1 MAAEHLLDVCSASD
15 NVTFVRPFSDLF
27 MPFHAGASNGAALH
41 EDIRMI
47 RRILLTTLA
56 AAMLAACSQNTPDNF
71 LAVRGLSVAGGWD
84 ASEASAPSQEF
95 RLAQL
100 SNAPAQ
106 PQAGPTRHIAVTRS
120 FTLRL
125 PGSEVA
131 AVQER
136 NLAEC
141 AKLECTVLETRLE
154 QLVDGRVSARTSVRV
169 APERYPALA
178 AAITARPAQVI
189 TQSERA
195 DDRTIAVLDVD
206 KRLAVKTALRDRL
219 TAMLNDPATKSVA
232 DLIAIE
238 KELVQAQ
245 GDIEAATT
253 LRNYLGTITDTV
265 QVDVTYDGQQ
275 VVVAGYDFSPIKR
288 AIDSIGGTFATSV
301 ASLITFVTTVVPWL
315 PVIALLVWGA
325 RRGLRRWRTRGT

>member
-1 MAAEHLLDVCSASD
+1 VPYHVPYRGAAP
-15 NVTFVRPFSDLF
+15 FVRRFSDPF
-27 MPFHAGASNGAALH
+27 MPFDAGAKQGRGVASH
-41 EDIRMI
+41 EDIRMV
-47 RRILLTTLA
+47 RTILLTALTA
-56 AAMLAACSQNTPDNF
+56 STLAACSQSTPDNF
-71 LAVRGLSVAGGWD
+71 SVAGGYVL
-84 ASEASAPSQEF
+84 SGETLPQSQDF

-100 SNAPAQ
+100 PNAPSQ
-106 PQAGPTRHIAVTRS
+106 PQQATSTRRIAVTRS

-136 NLAEC
+136 HLTEC
-141 AKLECTVLETRLE
+141 AKLECTVLETRLD
-154 QLVDGRVSARTSVRV
+154 QLGDGRVNARASVRV

-178 AAITARPAQVI
+178 AVITARPAEVT

-206 KRLAVKTALRDRL
+206 KRLEVKTALRDRL
-219 TAMLNDPATKSVA
+219 TAMLNDPATKSVT

-253 LRNYLGTITDTV
+253 LRTYLRTITDTV
-265 QVDVTYDGQQ
+265 QVDITYDGRQ

-288 AIDSIGGTFATSV
+288 AVDSIGRTFATSV
-301 ASLITFVTTVVPWL
+301 ASLITFVATAVPWL

>member
-1 MAAEHLLDVCSASD
+1 MSHVPHRVPYRGAAP
-15 NVTFVRPFSDLF
+15 FVRRFSDPF
-27 MPFHAGASNGAALH
+27 MPFDAGAKQGLGVASH

-47 RRILLTTLA
+47 RTILLTALTA
-56 AAMLAACSQNTPDNF
+56 STLAACSQSTPDNF
-71 LAVRGLSVAGGWD
+71 SVAGGYVL
-84 ASEASAPSQEF
+84 SGETLPQSQDF

-100 SNAPAQ
+100 PNAPSQ
-106 PQAGPTRHIAVTRS
+106 PQQAGPTRRIAVTRS

-136 NLAEC
+136 HLTEC
-141 AKLECTVLETRLE
+141 AKLECTVLETRLD
-154 QLVDGRVSARTSVRV
+154 QLGDGRVNARASVRV

-178 AAITARPAQVI
+178 AVITARPAEVT

-206 KRLAVKTALRDRL
+206 KRLEVKTALRDRL
-219 TAMLNDPATKSVA
+219 TAMLNDPATKSVT

-253 LRNYLGTITDTV
+253 QRNYLRTITDTV
-265 QVDVTYDGQQ
+265 QVDIIYDGRQA
-275 VVVAGYDFSPIKR
+275 VVAGYDFSPIKR

-301 ASLITFVTTVVPWL
+301 ASLITLVAAAVPWL
-315 PVIALLVWGA
+315 PVIALLVWGT
-325 RRGLRRWRTRGT
+325 RRGLRRWRTRRT

>member
-1 MAAEHLLDVCSASD
+1 
-15 NVTFVRPFSDLF
+15 
-27 MPFHAGASNGAALH
+27 
-41 EDIRMI
+41 MI
-47 RRILLTTLA
+47 RTILLVALTAST
-56 AAMLAACSQNTPDNF
+56 LAACSQNTPE
-71 LAVRGLSVAGGWD
+71 VSVAGVLGYLGN
-84 ASEASAPSQEF
+84 EATAPNQDL

-100 SNAPAQ
+100 PNAPSPPQ
-106 PQAGPTRHIAVTRS
+106 QAGSTRRIAVTRS
-120 FTLRL
+120 FILRL

-136 NLAEC
+136 HLTEC
-141 AKLECTVLETRLE
+141 ARLECTVLETRLD
-154 QLVDGRVSARTSVRV
+154 QLGDGRVSARASIRV
-169 APERYPALA
+169 APERYPAM
-178 AAITARPAQVI
+178 AAIITAPPAEVT

-206 KRLAVKTALRDRL
+206 KRLEVKMALRDRL

-253 LRNYLGTITDTV
+253 QRNYLRTITDTV
-265 QVDVTYDGQQ
+265 QVDITYDGRQT
-275 VVVAGYDFSPIKR
+275 VVAGYDFSPIKR
-288 AIDSIGGTFATSV
+288 AVDSIGGTFATSV
-301 ASLITFVTTVVPWL
+301 ASLITFVAATLPWL

-325 RRGLRRWRTRGT
+325 RRVLRRWRTARSTARAA

>member
-1 MAAEHLLDVCSASD
+1 
-15 NVTFVRPFSDLF
+15 
-27 MPFHAGASNGAALH
+27 MPFDAGAKQRRGVASH

-47 RRILLTTLA
+47 RTILLA
-56 AAMLAACSQNTPDNF
+56 ALTASTLAACSQSTPDDGS
-71 LAVRGLSVAGGWD
+71 ATRGYLLFSG
-84 ASEASAPSQEF
+84 EASPQSQDIHLAQLPNAPSQP
-95 RLAQL
+95 Q
-100 SNAPAQ
+100 
-106 PQAGPTRHIAVTRS
+106 QAGATRRIAITRS

-131 AVQER
+131 AVQGR
-136 NLAEC
+136 HLTEC
-141 AKLECTVLETRLE
+141 ARLECTVLETRLD
-154 QLVDGRVSARTSVRV
+154 QLGDGRVSARASVRV

-178 AAITARPAQVI
+178 AIITARPAEVT

-206 KRLAVKTALRDRL
+206 KRLEVKTALRDRL
-219 TAMLNDPATKSVA
+219 TTMLSDPATKNVA
-232 DLIAIE
+232 DIIAIE

-253 LRNYLGTITDTV
+253 QRNYLRTITDTV
-265 QVDVTYDGQQ
+265 QVDITYDGRQ

-288 AIDSIGGTFATSV
+288 AVDSIGGTFATSV
-301 ASLITFVTTVVPWL
+301 ASLITLVATALPWL
-315 PVIALLVWGA
+315 PVIALLAWGA

>member
-1 MAAEHLLDVCSASD
+1 
-15 NVTFVRPFSDLF
+15 
-27 MPFHAGASNGAALH
+27 MPFDAGAKQRRGVASH
-41 EDIRMI
+41 EDSRMI
-47 RRILLTTLA
+47 RTILLTALTA
-56 AAMLAACSQNTPDNF
+56 TTLAACSQSTSDNF
-71 LAVRGLSVAGGWD
+71 SLSLAAHSVSRGY
-84 ASEASAPSQEF
+84 EASVQSQDM

-100 SNAPAQ
+100 ANAPSQ

-120 FTLRL
+120 FTVRL

-136 NLAEC
+136 HLAEC
-141 AKLECTVLETRLE
+141 AKLECTVVETRLD
-154 QLVDGRVSARTSVRV
+154 QLGDGRVNARASVRI

-178 AAITARPAQVI
+178 AAITARPAEV
-189 TQSERA
+189 TAQSERA

-219 TAMLNDPATKSVA
+219 TAMLNDPATKNVA

-238 KELVQAQ
+238 KELAQAQ

-253 LRNYLGTITDTV
+253 LRNYLRTITDTV
-265 QVDVTYDGQQ
+265 QVDITYDGQQ

-288 AIDSIGGTFATSV
+288 AVNSIGSTFAASV
-301 ASLITFVTTVVPWL
+301 ASLITFVAATVPWL

-325 RRGLRRWRTRGT
+325 RRGLRRWRMRGT

>member
-1 MAAEHLLDVCSASD
+1 
-15 NVTFVRPFSDLF
+15 
-27 MPFHAGASNGAALH
+27 MPFDAGAQQGRGVASY

-47 RRILLTTLA
+47 RRLLLTALTA
-56 AAMLAACSQNTPDNF
+56 ATLAACSQSTPDTF
-71 LAVRGLSVAGGWD
+71 TLAASSLSGRSVSGGY
-84 ASEASAPSQEF
+84 EAAAPSQEF

-100 SNAPAQ
+100 TNAPSQ

-136 NLAEC
+136 HLAEC
-141 AKLECTVLETRLE
+141 AKLECTVLETRLD
-154 QLVDGRVSARTSVRV
+154 QLGDGRVSARASVRV

-178 AAITARPAQVI
+178 AVITARPAEVT

-195 DDRTIAVLDVD
+195 DDRTIAVLDVE
-206 KRLAVKTALRDRL
+206 KRLAVKMALRDRL

-253 LRNYLGTITDTV
+253 LRNYLRTITDTV
-265 QVDVTYDGQQ
+265 QVDITYDGHQ

-301 ASLITFVTTVVPWL
+301 ASLITFVATTVPWL
-315 PVIALLVWGA
+315 PVIVLLV
-325 RRGLRRWRTRGT
+325 

>member
-1 MAAEHLLDVCSASD
+1 
-15 NVTFVRPFSDLF
+15 
-27 MPFHAGASNGAALH
+27 MPFDARAKQRRGVASH
-41 EDIRMI
+41 EDIRMV
-47 RRILLTTLA
+47 RTILLA
-56 AAMLAACSQNTPDNF
+56 ALIASTLAACSQSTPDG
-71 LAVRGLSVAGGWD
+71 VSGAGGYLLF
-84 ASEASAPSQEF
+84 SGEASPQSQDI

-100 SNAPAQ
+100 PNAPSQ
-106 PQAGPTRHIAVTRS
+106 PQQAGPTRRIAVTRS

-136 NLAEC
+136 HLTEC
-141 AKLECTVLETRLE
+141 AKLECTVLETRLD
-154 QLVDGRVSARTSVRV
+154 QLGDGRVSARASVRV

-178 AAITARPAQVI
+178 AIITARPAEVT

-206 KRLAVKTALRDRL
+206 KRLEVKTALRDRL

-253 LRNYLGTITDTV
+253 QRNYLRTITDTV
-265 QVDVTYDGQQ
+265 QVDITYDGRQ

-288 AIDSIGGTFATSV
+288 AVDSIGGTFATSV
-301 ASLITFVTTVVPWL
+301 ASLITLVAAAVPWL

-325 RRGLRRWRTRGT
+325 RRGLRRWRTARNTAKAA

>member
-1 MAAEHLLDVCSASD
+1 
-15 NVTFVRPFSDLF
+15 
-27 MPFHAGASNGAALH
+27 
-41 EDIRMI
+41 
-47 RRILLTTLA
+47 
-56 AAMLAACSQNTPDNF
+56 MLAACSQNTPDNF

-84 ASEASAPSQEF
+84 ASEASVPSQEF

-100 SNAPAQ
+100 SNAPSQ

-125 PGSEVA
+125 PGSEIA

-136 NLAEC
+136 HLAEC

-154 QLVDGRVSARTSVRV
+154 QLIDGRVNARTSVRV
-169 APERYPALA
+169 TPERYPALA

-219 TAMLNDPATKSVA
+219 TAMLNDAATKNVA

-238 KELVQAQ
+238 KELAQAQ
-245 GDIEAATT
+245 GDLEAATA
-253 LRNYLGTITDTV
+253 LRNYLRTITDTV
-265 QVDVTYDGQQ
+265 QVDITYDGQQ

-288 AIDSIGGTFATSV
+288 AVDSIGRTFATSV